1 MLSCDTL
8 MTKNARYNKS
18 ISIFHTEKTN
28 ILEYFET
35 IHIDFLVKL
44 KVSNTFLSALTND
57 QPTFQK

>member
-1 MLSCDTL
+1 